1 LIRRRAWV
9 LRAALM
15 AVDAGLAIALLL
27 VISALRFGSDTAID
41 WLRSVI
47 PNFELMLLGWVL
59 VWIAVLWSQGLY
71 RQRARYTPRGEIVDV
86 LRATAIFGALSL
98 SLLFIFKL
106 PDISRLLLVFVF
118 PSLAVAAIAT
128 RVANRV
134 FLAQLRVNGKNARFM
149 LILGTGQ
156 QADAF
161 ADLVESHRE
170 LGLRVVG
177 HLRADG
183 EEGGSRG
190 HQTRRGRQILG
201 SLDLLE
207 EILHTT
213 IIDEVA
219 ICIPFSSWS
228 LVDAAG
234 RLCEE
239 EGKIVRIPM
248 HVLANGRVEELD
260 GLPIYSVLR
269 GPDRVVGLI
278 AKRTLDI
285 IGATLLLIALSPIFA
300 TLAFLIRRDSSGPIF
315 FRQERV
321 GLHGRPF
328 QVVKFRTMVVDAEA
342 RLADLRHLNEIEGHA
357 FKMSNDPRITG
368 IGRWLRR
375 TSLDELPQLWNVL
388 VGEMSLV
395 GPRPPLGDEVAG
407 YDVWHRRRLSMKP
420 GMTGLWQVR
429 ERRASD
435 FDRWVEADLEYIDNW
450 SLWLDFKIIART
462 VPAMLQGR

>member
-1 LIRRRAWV
+1 
-9 LRAALM
+9 M
-15 AVDAGLAIALLL
+15 AVDAVLAIAILLI
-27 VISALRFGSDTAID
+27 VSAVRYGSDTAVD
-41 WLRSVI
+41 RLREVI

-71 RQRARYTPRGEIVDV
+71 RQRARYTPRGEIVDI
-86 LRATAIFGALSL
+86 LRATAIFGAISL
-98 SLLFIFKL
+98 SLLFVFKL
-106 PDISRLLLVFVF
+106 PDISRILLVFVF
-118 PSLAVAAIAT
+118 PALAIIAVVT
-128 RVANRV
+128 RAANRLL
-134 FLAQLRVNGKNARFM
+134 LAALRKSGRNSRFM
-149 LILGTGQ
+149 LILGTGA

-170 LGLRVVG
+170 LGLRVIG
-177 HLRADG
+177 HLLAD
-183 EEGGSRG
+183 EDVDASRG
-190 HQTRRGRQILG
+190 HQTRRGRPILG
-201 SLDLLE
+201 SLEQLE

-213 IIDEVA
+213 IVDEVA
-219 ICIPFSSWS
+219 ICIPLSSWG

-260 GLPIYSVLR
+260 GLPIYSVIR
-269 GPDRVVGLI
+269 GPDRVIGLV

-285 IGATLLLIALSPIFA
+285 VGAAILLVILAPFFA
-300 TLAFLIRRDSSGPIF
+300 VLAMLIRHDSPGPIF
-315 FRQERV
+315 FHQERI

-375 TSLDELPQLWNVL
+375 TSLDELPQVWNVL

-429 ERRASD
+429 ERRAAD